1 MKKILIITILAISIL
16 GCSSDSNSS
25 NNNLFLNIN
34 IGGTNYSSE
43 GMFSTG
49 YGGEENCL
57 NNGNL
62 FLQYVGQV
70 ENSSF
75 FIECE
80 FVHFENVIDFDNP
93 QKNIVTNTR
102 LTDINDL
109 WEANYGEDVCSKNN
123 DFSIIYE
130 DKVSNEFLRLKPN
143 SAMNHTIT
151 NVAFSSEDATSKFYI
166 IEGTFSATF
175 LKGNIDVPVNG
186 NYRIK
191 IETLK

>member
-34 IGGTNYSSE
+34 IAGTNYSSE

>member
-1 MKKILIITILAISIL
+1 MKKIFIITIFAFTIL
-16 GCSSDSNSS
+16 GCSSDSNSPS
-25 NNNLFLNIN
+25 NNLFLNIT
-34 IGGTNYSSE
+34 ISGTNYSSE

-49 YGGEENCL
+49 YSGEENCL
-57 NNGNL
+57 NDGDL
-62 FLQYVGQV
+62 FLQYVGDV

-80 FVHFENVIDFDNP
+80 FVHFENLIDFDNP
-93 QKNIVTNTR
+93 QKNIITNTR

-109 WEANYGEDVCSKNN
+109 WEANYGQDVCSKNN

-151 NVAFSSEDATSKFYI
+151 SVVFSSEDTTSKFYI

-175 LKGNIDVPVNG
+175 LKGNTDVPING

>member
-1 MKKILIITILAISIL
+1 MKKILIITILAFTIL
-16 GCSSDSNSS
+16 GCSSDSNSP

-93 QKNIVTNTR
+93 QKNINTNAR

-151 NVAFSSEDATSKFYI
+151 SAEFSSEDATSKFYI

-175 LKGNIDVPVNG
+175 LKGNTDVPVNG